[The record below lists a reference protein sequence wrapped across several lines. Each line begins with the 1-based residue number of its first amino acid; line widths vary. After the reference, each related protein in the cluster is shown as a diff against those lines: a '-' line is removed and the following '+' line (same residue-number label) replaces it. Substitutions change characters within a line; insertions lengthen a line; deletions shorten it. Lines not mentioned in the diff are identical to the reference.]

1 MKIVIAFLLIFA
13 SMQLQA
19 QMVKAAEDFKYL
31 SERFANDYLFLLNDP
46 KQFKYRSELRNTIK
60 EMEEDLRIMAKETRN
75 EDIHSILDYLSYT
88 KDELQDLLDEGLKKE
103 NAQKVLDATSSI
115 VEGVDSIL
123 QNLHQTLFKD
133 ELKYHIMKL
142 SKLYMAIHLSIDP
155 QENRTNLR
163 NELHTVDAM
172 LQNHNRTL
180 YMTWH
185 TYKRL
190 FTTSPHY
197 FIPHLTAIA
206 VADLEES
213 INRL

>member
-1 MKIVIAFLLIFA
+1 
-13 SMQLQA
+13 MQLQA
-19 QMVKAAEDFKYL
+19 QTARAAEDFKYL
-31 SERFANDYLFLLNDP
+31 SEKFANDYLFLLYNP
-46 KQFKYRSELRNTIK
+46 RHFKYRSKLQETVK
-60 EMEEDLRIMAKETRN
+60 AMEEDLRIIAKESRN

-88 KDELQDLLDEGLKKE
+88 KDELQDLLDEDVDKE

-123 QNLHQTLFKD
+123 QNLQETIFKE